1 MAGYT
6 RDMLKPLVTLIVIG
20 VVAAATLASVNLV
33 TRDRIEL
40 ERQRQALAALHQV
53 VPPER
58 YDNELVRDRFSA
70 WIAGLEAPSTIY
82 RARDDGAP
90 VALVADVTTMQ
101 GYSGAIR
108 LLVGFDLS
116 GEVIAVRVIE
126 HRETPGLGDKIELQ
140 RSDWIR
146 QFSGSSLDEP
156 VESGWKPDR
165 RGGEFDTLSSATIT
179 SSAVIGAV
187 RQVLEWYQANC
198 DRVFEIPVES
208 E

>member
-1 MAGYT
+1 
-6 RDMLKPLVTLIVIG
+6 MLKPLLTLIVIG

-40 ERQRQALAALHQV
+40 ERQRQALAVLHQV
-53 VPPER
+53 IPPER

-70 WIAGLEAPSTIY
+70 WIAGLEAPSAIF
-82 RARDDGAP
+82 RAREDGEP

-108 LLVGFDLS
+108 LLVGVDLS
-116 GEVIAVRVIE
+116 GEVIAVRVVE

-140 RSDWIR
+140 RSDWVR
-146 QFSGSSLDEP
+146 QFDGASLGEP
-156 VESGWKPDR
+156 PESEWKADR

-187 RQVLEWYQANC
+187 KQVLDWYRANR